1 MPLEIS
7 GMDDLLARL
16 ARTGANVEATKKK
29 ALLKGA
35 EVIRTE
41 IEARAP
47 VDTGF
52 LKDHIV
58 IFENAGADYVNVGP
72 SKEVYYAK
80 MIEFGTKKGN
90 KLSPNPFVELA
101 YLAKRT
107 EAKEAI
113 AEVIREEIDNG

>member
-1 MPLEIS
+1 MPINLT
-7 GMDDLLARL
+7 GMDELLARL
-16 ARTGANVEATKKK
+16 ARTNTNVEAVKGK
-29 ALLKGA
+29 ALMTGA
-35 EVIRTE
+35 EIIQKE

-47 VDTGF
+47 VKSGF

-58 IFENAGADYVNVGP
+58 ISEKAGVDAIDVGP
-72 SKEVYYAK
+72 GKEVYYAK

-90 KLSPNPFVELA
+90 KLSPNPFVEPA
-101 YLAKRT
+101 YLAKRA